1 MTASPSQRVRV
12 GLDDRS
18 YDIVIEPGALAR
30 AGALIRETIGNR
42 PLILVSDEIVAGLY
56 REKLETSLAAA
67 GIAAPPAVLIAAVE
81 ESKSLENYARA
92 AEAILALGIDRK
104 TVILAL
110 GGGVVGDLAGFLAAT
125 LLRGIDFIQI
135 PTTLLAQV
143 DSSVG
148 GKTGIDSAHGKN
160 LIGAFHQPLLVI
172 ADTDTLMTLPPR
184 ELKAGY
190 AEVVK
195 YGLLGDAEFFEWLD
209 ANGTSVLD
217 GDSAAQ
223 VQAVAI
229 CCKAKAAIVAADER
243 EGGQRALLN
252 LGHTFGHALEVESGF
267 GAQRNGETVL
277 NHGEGVSIGMVIAFD
292 LSVRLGFC
300 QSNDLMRMRAHLW
313 SHGLPVSP
321 PRGVAFD
328 ANALIHRMQGDKK
341 AEGGRLTFVLV
352 NAIGHAF
359 VARDV
364 DRGAVEIALNH
375 ALAA

>member
-1 MTASPSQRVRV
+1 MTAHDKRVHV
-12 GLDDRS
+12 GLGARS
-18 YDIVIEPGALAR
+18 YDIAIGRGLLAQ
-30 AGALIRETIGNR
+30 AGTLIKQIVGNR
-42 PLILVSDEIVAGLY
+42 PLILVSDETVARLY
-56 REKLETSLAAA
+56 RPKLEAALAAA
-67 GIAAPPAVLIAAVE
+67 GIAAPPAVLVPPGE
-81 ESKSLENYARA
+81 GSKSLESYGRA
-92 AEAILALGIDRK
+92 AESILALGIDRK

-172 ADTDTLMTLPPR
+172 ADTETLTTLPSR

-195 YGLLGDAEFFEWLD
+195 YGLLGDRDFFEWLD
-209 ANGTSVLD
+209 ENGAAVLD
-217 GDSAAQ
+217 GDADAQ
-223 VQAVAI
+223 AHAIAV
-229 CCKAKAAIVAADER
+229 CCQAKADIVAADER
-243 EGGQRALLN
+243 EGGRRALLN
-252 LGHTFGHALEVESGF
+252 LGHTFGHALEVECGF
-267 GAQRNGETVL
+267 GAPDDGEILL
-277 NHGEGVSIGMVIAFD
+277 NHGEAVSIGMVMAFD
-292 LSVRLGFC
+292 LSVRLGMC
-300 QSNDLMRMRAHLW
+300 PANDLMRMRAHLR

-321 PRGVAFD
+321 PREVAFE
-328 ANALIHRMQGDKK
+328 AHALIGRMQGDKK

-352 NAIGHAF
+352 NGIGQAF
-359 VARDV
+359 LAKDIAVS
-364 DRGAVEIALNH
+364 AVEIALNH